1 MMCTQRQS
9 GYLKCARKRT
19 KCCLQE
25 SAKLADFHCRLKEL
39 KQGRL
44 VMRTN
49 LQINIRVSCINIYLR
64 SCQRK
69 YCSWCL
75 WSLESE
81 RIRSGPKNVCPH
93 VHMHV
98 NGYAR
103 EWICTWMDMH
113 VNEHKTEGGRSF
125 AVPSARLW
133 NNVLLNARKS
143 DSFKVHLFKR
153 IFPAQQH

>member
-9 GYLKCARKRT
+9 RYLKCARKRT

-103 EWICTWMDMH
+103 EWICTWM
-113 VNEHKTEGGRSF
+113 SI
-125 AVPSARLW
+125 RLKEA
-133 NNVLLNARKS
+133 VLLLCQQQGFGTT
-143 DSFKVHLFKR
+143 SF
-153 IFPAQQH
+153 